1 MRMRNSIFLVSEA
14 RYFLYLAIAL
24 TLLLSG
30 CSSGKAV
37 GPAGP
42 VVLKGAGATAP
53 FLAYSNWMGEYNKN
67 DPGLELQD
75 QLTGSGDGIRQLEA
89 GRVDFAA
96 SDIPLSDAEMQR
108 LKVKPYH
115 FPTLIGAIVAV
126 YNLPGLSAELK
137 FTGAALAGVFGGK
150 IRSWNDTAL
159 AKANAGTA
167 LPANRIVVIHRSDAS
182 GSTYALTDYLSQ
194 VNESWKTG
202 AGRGA
207 TVKWPAGEAAE
218 GNEAGAELG
227 RKAPDSIGYVAL
239 NYAVEKKLSYGAVQN
254 SAGQFRKPT
263 LEALGAAVGTGD
275 EVGKDFRGSIVNAP
289 SADAY
294 PICTLTWL
302 VVPSVIPDLAKQKG
316 MKRFLN
322 WVYDSGIKLAMS
334 MDYGILPPKTI
345 DRVRFQIEKIH

>member
-1 MRMRNSIFLVSEA
+1 MRNSIFLVSEA

-53 FLAYSNWMGEYNKN
+53 FLAYSKWMAEYNKN
-67 DPGLELQD
+67 DPGLELQY
-75 QLTGSGDGIRQLEA
+75 QPTGSGDGIRQLEA

-150 IRSWNDTAL
+150 IRSWNATAL

-218 GNEAGAELG
+218 GNEAVAELV
-227 RKAPDSIGYVAL
+227 KKTPYSIGYVEL

-345 DRVRFQIEKIH
+345 DRVRFQIEKFH